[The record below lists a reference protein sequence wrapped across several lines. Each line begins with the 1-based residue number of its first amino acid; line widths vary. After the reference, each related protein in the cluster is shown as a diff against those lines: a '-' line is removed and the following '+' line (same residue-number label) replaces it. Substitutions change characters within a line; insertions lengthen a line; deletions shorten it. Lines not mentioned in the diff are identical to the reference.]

1 MSLLPR
7 TGFRSYFPYN
17 LALMVYTYVKIN
29 LSRIIYFVIRIND
42 KPVHPFLNEFLT
54 ALVDAGVGFIAT
66 AFLFILCIYLLLA
79 TIKGNLK
86 FGSRIFCCFSIH
98 PMMYIAFI

>member
-1 MSLLPR
+1 MSILPWLSIRSILPNYFTSLVFTHVNKILL
-7 TGFRSYFPYN
+7 F
-17 LALMVYTYVKIN
+17 
-29 LSRIIYFVIRIND
+29 RIIYFVIRIKD

-66 AFLFILCIYLLLA
+66 AFLFLLCIYLLLA

-98 PMMYIAFI
+98 PMM